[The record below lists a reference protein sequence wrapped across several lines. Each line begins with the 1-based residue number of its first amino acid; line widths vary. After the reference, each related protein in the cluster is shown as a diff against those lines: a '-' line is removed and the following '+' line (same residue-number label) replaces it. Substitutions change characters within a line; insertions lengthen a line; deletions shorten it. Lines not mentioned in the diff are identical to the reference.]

1 MTAQDDPRPE
11 AEGRSVTPQD
21 DPRPRATPQDEE
33 GDDARVVRVEVELP
47 GTPEEVWDAIAT
59 GPGMECWFVPAE
71 VDGREGGTIKTDHGP
86 FGESTGTVIA
96 WEPPHR
102 FAYEE
107 RDWHPDRPD
116 PPPWATEILVEA
128 RSGGTC
134 VVRLASG
141 LFSNAS
147 GWEDEIDPTED
158 GWRQGLQNLRLYMT
172 HFRGLRCS
180 SLFALAETEAS
191 ADSAWEAVAGGLG
204 LARAGAGDPVA
215 TAAGAPSV
223 RGVVERVEE
232 RGIVLRTDE
241 PSPGLLEL
249 FAFDFKGPT
258 LLFVRG
264 YLYGDAG
271 PETVAREEP
280 RWRDWLAETLPG
292 AEANAERPLKAG

>member
-1 MTAQDDPRPE
+1 MTAQDNP
-11 AEGRSVTPQD
+11 
-21 DPRPRATPQDEE
+21 
-33 GDDARVVRVEVELP
+33 DARVVRVEVEVP
-47 GTPEEVWDAIAT
+47 GTPEEVWEAIAT
-59 GPGMECWFVPAE
+59 GPGLECWFVPAE

-86 FGESTGTVIA
+86 FGESTGTVTA

-107 RDWHPDRPD
+107 RDWHPDRPA

-141 LFSNAS
+141 LFSSAA

-172 HFRGLRCS
+172 HYRGLSCS
-180 SLFALAETEAS
+180 SLFVLSETVAS
-191 ADSAWEAVAGGLG
+191 PNSAWEAVAGGLG
-204 LARAGAGDPVA
+204 LLGARVGQSVE
-215 TAAGAPSV
+215 TASGAPTV
-223 RGVVERVEE
+223 RGVVERADE
-232 RGIVLRTDE
+232 RGIVVRAEE
-241 PSPGLLEL
+241 PAPGLVEV

-258 LLFVRG
+258 LIFVRG

-271 PETVAREEP
+271 PEAVGREEP
-280 RWRDWLAETLPG
+280 VWREWLADTLPG
-292 AEANAERPLKAG
+292 ADASAEHAVRAS